1 MRYKINFKEDKSMSE
16 LQNENTEVMVS
27 EDVVSTTPATEESK
41 DDSSLGKLGI
51 ALIGLAAVGTLALG
65 KAAVKGG
72 KKLVNKIN
80 EKRADLKRFKDSKD
94 ADFVE
99 EGFEDV
105 ELEDDFEDEDK
116 NKK

>member
-1 MRYKINFKEDKSMSE
+1 MSE
-16 LQNENTEVMVS
+16 LQNENTEVLVS

-72 KKLVNKIN
+72 KKLVDKIN

>member
-1 MRYKINFKEDKSMSE
+1 MSE

-27 EDVVSTTPATEESK
+27 EDVDSTTPATEGSK
-41 DDSSLGKLGI
+41 DDSLGKLGI

-72 KKLVNKIN
+72 KKLVDKIN

-94 ADFVE
+94 ADYGE
-99 EGFEDV
+99 AEP
-105 ELEDDFEDEDK
+105 EDDTEEDQDETEDEK
-116 NKK
+116 

>member
-1 MRYKINFKEDKSMSE
+1 MSE

-51 ALIGLAAVGTLALG
+51 ALIGLAAVGTYTLG

-72 KKLVNKIN
+72 MKLVNKIK
-80 EKRADLKRFKDSKD
+80 EKKAGSKVSEDYDD

-105 ELEDDFEDEDK
+105 ELEDDFPVEDEDK